1 MRPPSRASGA
11 SAAHAQ
17 SDPGLRFCVLLCSI
31 FDESGE
37 RDYGPGRWKA
47 TAEAIAAKDCR
58 LQDLTDA
65 LVSAITHKTRA
76 EVVQALIAGTLHPA
90 ITIDWNWTK
99 A

>member
-47 TAEAIAAKDCR
+47 TAEAIAAKIFWDGFFWERFAFISAKGLGCGNSSMVR
-58 LQDLTDA
+58 FTA
-65 LVSAITHKTRA
+65 L
-76 EVVQALIAGTLHPA
+76 
-90 ITIDWNWTK
+90 
-99 A
+99 